1 MNGAWGVRRNYH
13 AHAAEMGGVA
23 PSTPLFFFMPATAV
37 VEADGGGNVA
47 MALGRE
53 ENQIEHEVELV
64 VKLDSNLKPV
74 MMAVGC
80 DTTDRTVQAEA
91 NSKGESW
98 LEAKG
103 FPGAAVVGTWVP
115 YQMGEYDIGISVN
128 GEVRQNSN
136 TSLMVHSVDTLISVL
151 SEKEN
156 LGEGDLI
163 FTGTPAGVGR
173 LKLGDQVKAW
183 LKDDKEAIISHFS
196 ATCK

>member
-64 VKLDSNLKPV
+64 VKLDCNLKPV

-136 TSLMVHSVDTLISVL
+136 TSLMVHSVDSILNHL
-151 SEKEN
+151 SGWYDREP
-156 LGEGDLI
+156 GA
-163 FTGTPAGVGR
+163 FVWTGTPEGVSPMQQ
-173 LKLGDQVKAW
+173 GDEIYAW
-183 LKDDKEAIISHFS
+183 MKDGQGKIISKLN
-196 ATCK
+196 AVCK